1 MRSSVSVKQI
11 RPRPCMA
18 MKLIASGVT
27 FSAARQRT
35 PAFSRSSSST
45 RMTILPRAMSSIA
58 PLTLSNDTRFLS
70 ISDLA
75 VIIEQL
81 LQAAFLGSIR
91 FSGQAARVEE
101 AGDVAGDHV
110 CFEVHGVARA
120 FFTEVRHLR
129 GVRDDHYREGAIGA
143 SGDRQAD
150 AFDGDRAAR
159 YGELEDFFGRFEFV
173 VVCVL
178 V

>member
-1 MRSSVSVKQI
+1 MPVLVPRLASIATQKAVSNRVELRSTINGISSLSRRSPVIGMQI

-27 FSAARQRT
+27 FSAARQRS
-35 PAFSRSSSST
+35 PSFSRSSSST

-58 PLTLSNDTRFLS
+58 PLTLWNDTRFLS

-91 FSGQAARVEE
+91 FAGQAARVEE

-129 GVRDDHYREGAIGA
+129 G
-143 SGDRQAD
+143 
-150 AFDGDRAAR
+150 
-159 YGELEDFFGRFEFV
+159 
-173 VVCVL
+173 
-178 V
+178 